1 MRFESLFWAGMIA
14 VAALGLLRTEAGEAA
29 PQSTAGAAEALVV
42 ETFEATA
49 VELRNLTGKL
59 RVEVILEGAS
69 SDLTKIDR
77 LVEAG
82 TLVIDGSDL
91 GSAMKSS
98 SVVVGALSVS
108 MIDGG
113 AGQRTSGED
122 SLDRAG
128 RSTAL
133 RMLLRLPRGLSLKVL
148 GHQGDVVSDD
158 LEGPFVMELIAGK
171 AQLGQIRDARLSLT
185 GAGSIS
191 AREALGNLSIAVAG
205 DGEVRIAES
214 LLEHLEV
221 GVTGEGA
228 VAVGGR
234 ARFASL
240 SLVGAGRIFLAEA
253 ERQPV
258 INRIGA
264 GEIVIGKAR

>member
-1 MRFESLFWAGMIA
+1 MHFESLFWAGMIA
-14 VAALGLLRTEAGEAA
+14 VAALGLPRTEAGETAA
-29 PQSTAGAAEALVV
+29 QRTAGAAEALVV
-42 ETFEATA
+42 EIFEATA
-49 VELRNLTGKL
+49 VELRNLTGDL
-59 RVEVILEGAS
+59 RIERAGLDRIEVVLEGAS
-69 SDLTKIDR
+69 SDLAKIDR
-77 LVEAG
+77 RVEAG
-82 TLVIDGSDL
+82 TLVIDGSATKSPSVTDG
-91 GSAMKSS
+91 GSSQVTIAGDS
-98 SVVVGALSVS
+98 L
-108 MIDGG
+108 GG
-113 AGQRTSGED
+113 AGRG
-122 SLDRAG
+122 
-128 RSTAL
+128 TAL

-185 GAGSIS
+185 GAGSIL
-191 AREALGNLSIAVAG
+191 AREALGNLSIAVTG

-228 VAVGGR
+228 VTVGGQ

-240 SLVGAGRIFLAEA
+240 SLVGTGRIFLGEA

-258 INRIGA
+258 INRIGV

>member
-14 VAALGLLRTEAGEAA
+14 VAALGLPRTEAGEAA

-59 RVEVILEGAS
+59 RVESGSLDRVEVVLEGAS

-98 SVVVGALSVS
+98 SVT
-108 MIDGG
+108 DGG
-113 AGQRTSGED
+113 SSQVTITGD
-122 SLDRAG
+122 SLDRAD

-133 RMLLRLPRGLSLKVL
+133 KMLLRLPRGLSLKIL
-148 GHQGDVVSDD
+148 GHQGDVVSAD
-158 LEGPFVMELIAGK
+158 LEGPFVMELISGT

-185 GAGSIS
+185 GAGSIL
-191 AREALGNLSIAVAG
+191 AREALGNLSIAVTG
-205 DGEVRIAES
+205 DGEVRIAKS

-221 GVTGEGA
+221 GVTGEG
-228 VAVGGR
+228 VVTIDGQ

-240 SLVGAGRIFLAEA
+240 SLVGTGRIFLAEA

-258 INRIGA
+258 VSRIGA